1 MAAKR
6 PHTMQELLAV
16 SGVGK
21 AKAAR
26 YGEAFLN
33 AVRQFEENGR
43 NNE

>member
-1 MAAKR
+1 MMTPEALV
-6 PHTMQELLAV
+6 QELLAV